1 MKTIYFNCIKSFKYG
16 EYSNILRIVSLLII
30 IFYPAYLQSQSIPN
44 LEIFYRLSDSAA
56 VNASKNIPAYK
67 KSVKLDL
74 NSGNT
79 LSILN
84 NQVLESFHNSGKNII
99 NSSPNDTSAAEI
111 SFRIDKAVVDYGDLF
126 QQKLF
131 GDFYT
136 ERKIT
141 LSGNYILF
149 LPGFSSHNFNYTYS
163 DTVNANDIKNIE
175 NNAFP
180 FTQSKLP
187 SEPLFASI
195 YEPVIAVGAAA
206 ITVILFFTI
215 RSK

>member
-1 MKTIYFNCIKSFKYG
+1 MKTIYFNCIKSFYTG
-16 EYSNILRIVSLLII
+16 EYNYTLRAVILLLI
-30 IFYPAYLQSQSIPN
+30 IFYPAYLQCQSIPN

-56 VNASKNIPAYK
+56 VDAAKNIPAYK
-67 KSVKLDL
+67 KDIKPDL
-74 NSGNT
+74 NSGNV

-84 NQVLESFHNSGKNII
+84 NQVLESLHNSGKNII
-99 NSSPNDTSAAEI
+99 SSSQKDTSSLEI
-111 SFRIDKAVVDYGDLF
+111 SFRIDNATVNYSDFF

-141 LSGNYILF
+141 LSGNYILL
-149 LPGFSSHNFNYTYS
+149 LPGFSSHNFSYKYS
-163 DTVNANDIKNIE
+163 DTVNVNDIKNIE

-180 FTQSKLP
+180 FTQGKLP
-187 SEPLFASI
+187 AEPLFASI

-206 ITVILFFTI
+206 VTVILFFTI